1 MIIMNSNRS
10 AGSVAVVTGGSR
22 GIGRATAERLAVD
35 FSVVAIVFR
44 SAGDD
49 ADAAADAIHAAGA
62 TPMLLQ
68 RDLADEQQAAAVVE
82 TVRAEHGRIDA
93 LVNNAGI
100 ATPAAFLDLTLEE
113 WGRTF
118 AVNLTC
124 AFLLMQA
131 AARSMVESGGGA
143 IVNVGSPAGLDGS
156 VTGAHYGASKAG
168 LLGLTV
174 SASKSLA
181 PLGIRVN
188 IVEPMYVETD
198 MVRAVAASSS
208 LPLIPSM
215 GRRGSPKEVADVI
228 AFLLSPAASYVSGA
242 RIAVSGAA

>member
-1 MIIMNSNRS
+1 MNSTRRP
-10 AGSVAVVTGGSR
+10 GSVAVVTGGSR
-22 GIGRATAERLAVD
+22 GIGRATAERLAAD

-44 SAGDD
+44 SAG
-49 ADAAADAIHAAGA
+49 ADAESAAESIRAAGA

-68 RDLADEQQAAAVVE
+68 RDLADQQQAAALLE
-82 TVRAEHGRIDA
+82 TVLAQHGRIDA

-100 ATPAAFLDLTLEE
+100 ATPAAFFDLTVEE
-113 WGRTF
+113 WGRTV
-118 AVNLTC
+118 ALNLTC

-181 PLGIRVN
+181 PLGVRVN

-215 GRRGSPKEVADVI
+215 GRRGSPMEVAEVI

-242 RIAVSGAA
+242 RVAVSGAA